1 MEGKTGNLGDSIKV
15 VKKET
20 NVLVTTSIPMSK
32 RCVCVC
38 VCARAHM
45 QVYVLCVCECSIL
58 NAMFCCINPGLCSL
72 LAKVLEVLNKEV
84 PEEE

>member
-1 MEGKTGNLGDSIKV
+1 M
-15 VKKET
+15 
-20 NVLVTTSIPMSK
+20 
-32 RCVCVC
+32 C

>member
-38 VCARAHM
+38 VCARAYAG
-45 QVYVLCVCECSIL
+45 VCFVCV
-58 NAMFCCINPGLCSL
+58 
-72 LAKVLEVLNKEV
+72 
-84 PEEE
+84 